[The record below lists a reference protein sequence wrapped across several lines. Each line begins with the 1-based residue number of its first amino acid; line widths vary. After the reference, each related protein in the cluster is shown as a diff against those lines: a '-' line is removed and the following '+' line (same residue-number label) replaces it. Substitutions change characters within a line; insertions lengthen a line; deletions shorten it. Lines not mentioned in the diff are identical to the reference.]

1 MLQPHRVVNFFPRY
15 LSSIDVS
22 KIFPWEQKR
31 ESIFSQLSI
40 SEKKKK
46 ITVMQYFVVAPVI
59 TPVFIDYSAKKSG
72 FEN

>member
-31 ESIFSQLSI
+31 ESIFPQLSI

-46 ITVMQYFVVAPVI
+46 KKIAVIQYFVVAPVI
-59 TPVFIDYSAKKSG
+59 TPVFIDYSAKK
-72 FEN
+72 